1 MLVNTFNTI
10 EFWWKDT
17 NTTLSNTPTHPI
29 NEWVNTSISIP
40 NVHSSTSLGYT
51 NFFYAQMNATNEIWG
66 YNISWSAEN
75 TSIAGSPFALSGNS
89 IQPGLPGTHLSVS
102 TLPTASGGDSVVVFY
117 QVNGTDITEF
127 QRDLDGGVWSAT
139 TLSLPD

>member
-1 MLVNTFNTI
+1 
-10 EFWWKDT
+10 
-17 NTTLSNTPTHPI
+17 
-29 NEWVNTSISIP
+29 
-40 NVHSSTSLGYT
+40 
-51 NFFYAQMNATNEIWG
+51 MNATNEIWG

-139 TLSLPD
+139 TLSLP